1 MTRHPYIYFAS
12 QPEVYE
18 STLKQAMKQY
28 PNASSFTVVATTTEG
43 VFSFIPNHL
52 TRFIPES
59 AIQLSTIDYPR
70 GVDPLTALKR
80 EADKLAN
87 NTPNHFVLDDIIACI
102 MSKQMRI
109 TKFHT
114 IADTI
119 KLAEKYTPELV
130 LLAESLHGQIT
141 EQFYTRLKKYIKEAR
156 KQIRS
161 VDIAIDN
168 KTDVVITLG
177 GKPLESADV
186 IWEWLHLTPEEA
198 DALSN
203 AELQAK
209 QKRLYTLSAAIE
221 KLSWA
226 INRTDFIL
234 PLAYQNCRQKIDEA
248 KTRKRKGNTT

>member
-43 VFSFIPNHL
+43 VLSFVPNHL

-59 AIQLSTIDYPR
+59 AIQLSTMDYPR
-70 GVDPLTALKR
+70 GIDPLIALKR

-87 NTPNHFVLDDIIACI
+87 STPNHFVLDDIIACI

-119 KLAEKYTPELV
+119 KLAEEYAPELV
-130 LLAESLHGQIT
+130 LLAENLHEQIT
-141 EQFYTRLKKYIKEAR
+141 KQFRERITPFIKDAR
-156 KQIRS
+156 KTFRS
-161 VDIAIDN
+161 LDVRMDN
-168 KTDVVITLG
+168 KTDLIITLNE
-177 GKPLESADV
+177 KPLESTAT
-186 IWEWLHLTPEEA
+186 IWEWLRLTPETA
-198 DALSN
+198 DSLSKDK
-203 AELQAK
+203 LQAK
-209 QKRLYTLSAAIE
+209 QERLYALSHTIE
-221 KLSWA
+221 QLSWC
-226 INRTDFIL
+226 IHRTAYTS
-234 PLAYQNCRQKIDEA
+234 PLAYQNCCQKIDEA
-248 KTRKRKGNTT
+248 KTCKRKGSDT

>member
-43 VFSFIPNHL
+43 VLSFVPNHL
-52 TRFIPES
+52 TRFIPKS
-59 AIQLSTIDYPR
+59 AIQLFTMDYPR
-70 GVDPLTALKR
+70 NIDPLTALKR

-87 NTPNHFVLDDIIACI
+87 NIPNHFILDDIIACV

-168 KTDVVITLG
+168 KTDVVITLD

-198 DALSN
+198 DKLSSDKL
-203 AELQAK
+203 EAK
-209 QKRLYTLSAAIE
+209 QKRLYDLSATVERLLRCIQQ
-221 KLSWA
+221 
-226 INRTDFIL
+226 TDVIL
-234 PLAYQNCRQKIDEA
+234 PAAYLNYHQKIDEA
-248 KTRKRKGNTT
+248 RARKRKGNTT

>member
-43 VFSFIPNHL
+43 VLSFVPNHL

-59 AIQLSTIDYPR
+59 AIQLSTMDYPR
-70 GVDPLTALKR
+70 GIDPLTALKR

-87 NTPNHFVLDDIIACI
+87 NIPNHFILDDIIACV

-156 KQIRS
+156 KQLKSINTLTDNGP
-161 VDIAIDN
+161 DII
-168 KTDVVITLG
+168 ITLS
-177 GKPLESADV
+177 GKPLESTDV
-186 IWEWLHLTPEEA
+186 VWEWLRLTPEEA
-198 DALSN
+198 DKLSSDK
-203 AELQAK
+203 LQAK
-209 QKRLYTLSAAIE
+209 QKRLYDLSATVERLLWCIQQ
-221 KLSWA
+221 
-226 INRTDFIL
+226 TDVIL
-234 PLAYQNCRQKIDEA
+234 PAAYLNYHQK
-248 KTRKRKGNTT
+248 N